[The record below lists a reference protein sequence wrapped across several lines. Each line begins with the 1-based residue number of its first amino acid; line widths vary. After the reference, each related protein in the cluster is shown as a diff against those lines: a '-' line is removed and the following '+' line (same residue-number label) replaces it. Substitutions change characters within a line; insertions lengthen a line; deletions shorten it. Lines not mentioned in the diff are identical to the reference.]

1 VNGTAPRAFSGEP
14 DPDFEFSGLSSP
26 FFVQRLQQLLVP
38 FVESRSGIA
47 SPRYSVYIRVLQPK
61 ARFLMNPSTPPVNRT
76 GHGRPGSFQQ
86 QRLRPLKSPSR
97 VRVRTDDD
105 GLPAEL
111 HQKGKRLRVLAVR
124 ERWRID
130 DEWWRDPISREYYA
144 LVLEDGRP
152 VVLFRDLMS
161 GGWYG
166 Q

>member
-1 VNGTAPRAFSGEP
+1 
-14 DPDFEFSGLSSP
+14 
-26 FFVQRLQQLLVP
+26 
-38 FVESRSGIA
+38 
-47 SPRYSVYIRVLQPK
+47 
-61 ARFLMNPSTPPVNRT
+61 MNPSTPPANHA
-76 GHGRPGSFQQ
+76 GHGRRSVVFQR
-86 QRLRPLKSPSR
+86 QRLRPLKSPSP
-97 VRVRTDDD
+97 VRVRTDDE

-111 HQKGKRLRVLAVR
+111 HQKGKRLRVMAVR

-152 VVLFRDLMS
+152 VVLFCDLVT

>member
-1 VNGTAPRAFSGEP
+1 
-14 DPDFEFSGLSSP
+14 
-26 FFVQRLQQLLVP
+26 
-38 FVESRSGIA
+38 
-47 SPRYSVYIRVLQPK
+47 
-61 ARFLMNPSTPPVNRT
+61 MNTSTPPTNHAT
-76 GHGRPGSFQQ
+76 NGRPSVVFQR

-97 VRVRTDDD
+97 VRVRTDDA

-111 HQKGKRLRVLAVR
+111 LQIGKRLRVEAVR

-152 VVLFRDLMS
+152 VILFRDLVT